1 MKIKAV
7 VIAAG
12 LVASVATA
20 VSPAG
25 ATAAHSTVGVSWHKQ
40 VNPNESTVDGAW
52 ARLVRNRN
60 GISYSLHAAG
70 LTPGHAYTLWQ
81 VVINN
86 PSACAD
92 ATDTPL
98 TCTPKDVFRNAA
110 ADAQVSYAAGHVVG
124 ESGRT
129 TFTGSQRVGAIPEG
143 WMADRGLVDPAG
155 AEVHL
160 VVNDHGPALPEFM
173 PGMIRT
179 YRGGCSD
186 SSPFPPIFPPK
197 ALADGEV
204 GRNTCRLTQVAIF
217 R

>member
-1 MKIKAV
+1 MKIKAM

-12 LVASVATA
+12 LVASVAGIATA

-25 ATAAHSTVGVSWHKQ
+25 AAAAQSTVGVSWHAQ
-40 VNPNESTVDGAW
+40 MSPASGAVDGAS
-52 ARLVRNRN
+52 ARLVRNPN

-70 LTPGHAYTLWQ
+70 LTPGRAYTLWQ

-86 PSACAD
+86 PDACGSQ
-92 ATDTPL
+92 P
-98 TCTPKDVFRNAA
+98 CTAGDIFNNAA

-129 TFTGSQRVGAIPEG
+129 TFTGSQRVGSIPEG
-143 WMADRGLVDPAG
+143 WIAERGLVDPAG

-160 VVNDHGPALPEFM
+160 VVNDHGPALSEFM

-179 YRGGCSD
+179 YRGGCSN
-186 SSPFPPIFPPK
+186 SSPFPPIFPPT

-204 GRNTCRLTQVAIF
+204 GPNTCRLTQVAIF